1 MPFCIVF
8 VIPLK
13 CGNCIKRSTDIKW
26 TPRDFS
32 CAPLNTGS
40 TVLFHGNRIIFKQ
53 WGRDFAVGTWKKCD
67 NWRKTQLMQTQR
79 KARNSDLK
87 FRQLSWW
94 KRIQSEYFGLRG
106 QGTWFQA
113 GEVFQDGRLG
123 LRTIFETLN
132 GGQFTLPTQLI
143 IKKLPD
149 RKFDPDRLFKW
160 GREKDGKEKK
170 AENGSHC

>member
-1 MPFCIVF
+1 
-8 VIPLK
+8 
-13 CGNCIKRSTDIKW
+13 
-26 TPRDFS
+26 
-32 CAPLNTGS
+32 
-40 TVLFHGNRIIFKQ
+40 
-53 WGRDFAVGTWKKCD
+53 
-67 NWRKTQLMQTQR
+67 MQTQR
-79 KARNSDLK
+79 KARNSDLT

-123 LRTIFETLN
+123 LRAIFETLN
-132 GGQFTLPTQLI
+132 GGQFTLLTQLI

-160 GREKDGKEKK
+160 RREKDGKEKK
-170 AENGSHC
+170 AENGSHCWNKFQFMQDLISKYNISTPSQSDNHVKSQGCHSSRICIWDN